1 MTWAPG
7 RGGHLADTAAPAFEG
22 ILLIFSVILF
32 DLLCEERV
40 EDLVDQLGGGGFRG
54 ASVLLLG
61 GMTDGLTPLSAPGRE
76 VPTV

>member
-1 MTWAPG
+1 MWGAWP
-7 RGGHLADTAAPAFEG
+7 GGHLADATAPAFEG
-22 ILLIFSVILF
+22 ILLVFSVILF

-61 GMTDGLTPLSAPGRE
+61 GMTDGLTSFGAPGRQ